1 METFPSLLQQH
12 ITQRASHTALRMK
25 RYGIWNAYSWQEVS
39 TEVAALANGF
49 AAKGLQA
56 GDRVAVIGNN
66 VPQLF
71 FAIMATQ
78 SLGAVPVPLHADSN
92 SEELRGML
100 VNCEAKFVVLQD
112 QQQADSVMPLLAELL
127 TLTQV
132 VYVDT
137 RGIENYKVE
146 QLISF
151 ADMQKAG
158 EAFASQNPNHL
169 QQAIA
174 QVTPDTDAFIVY
186 TSGTSGAPR
195 GAVLSHSNF
204 LTIGQAFAE
213 QEKLGDEEEVFAYLP
228 LSYSSALFYGY
239 TLWMIKGYTINCP
252 ESNETTMSDMR
263 EVGPTFL
270 YGPPHFFK
278 TIYSQINSRAAS
290 SKSKMIDKHLDGM
303 MSKGRTWLGSKL
315 VFDPIKDLYGL
326 SRIKSAY
333 VGGDM
338 VSNEVFH
345 FFRALGVNLK
355 TTYGSAESAG
365 CISVQEITEDA
376 LTAEENVVGAP
387 LRGVDIKVSDNQEI
401 SFKGPNTFKGYY
413 GDVAQSG
420 QAKDA
425 EGWVKT
431 GDIGEFANNTL
442 KVLERVDCKSSF
454 STGADFIPKQIENA
468 LKASPYIKDV
478 VVVGEQRD
486 HSVALIVIDGDTVGA
501 WADMRQIQFTGL
513 RELATKTEVVE
524 LISERVRDLNT
535 KITQVG
541 GSNCPPIKRYTVL
554 NREFSV
560 AAGEMTRSRKI
571 RRQVIGTNNAKI
583 IEALFAGEPTF
594 DVTDSAGELV
604 AQLRLETA

>member
-12 ITQRASHTALRMK
+12 ITQRASHIAIRMK
-25 RYGIWNAYSWQEVS
+25 RYGIWNAYTWQEISAEVS
-39 TEVAALANGF
+39 TLANGF

-71 FAIMATQ
+71 FAIIASQ

-92 SEELRGML
+92 SDELRGML
-100 VNCEAKFVVLQD
+100 VNCNAKFIVLQD
-112 QQQADSVMPLLAELL
+112 QQQADAVMPLLGELSNL
-127 TLTQV
+127 SQV
-132 VYVDT
+132 IYVDT
-137 RGIENYKVE
+137 RGIENYNAD

-158 EAFASQNPNHL
+158 EAFASQKPNYL
-169 QQAIA
+169 QEAVA

-186 TSGTSGAPR
+186 TAGTSGTPR
-195 GAVLSHSNF
+195 GAVLTHSNF

-228 LSYSSALFYGY
+228 LAYSSALFYVY

-278 TIYSQINSRAAS
+278 TMFSQINSRAAS
-290 SKSKMIDKHLDGM
+290 SKSKMIDKHLGGM
-303 MSKGRTWLGSKL
+303 MTTGRTWLGSKL
-315 VFDPIKDLYGL
+315 VFEPIKDLYGL
-326 SRIKSAY
+326 SRIKNAY

-345 FFRALGVNLK
+345 FFRALGINLK

-365 CISVQEITEDA
+365 CISIQQISEDD
-376 LTAEENVVGAP
+376 LTGEENVVGTP
-387 LRGVDIKVSDNQEI
+387 LRGVEVKILDNHEI
-401 SFKGPNTFKGYY
+401 AFKGPNAFKGYF
-413 GDVAQSG
+413 GDAAQSG

-431 GDIGEFANNTL
+431 GDVGELANNTL
-442 KVLERVDCKSSF
+442 KVLERIDCKSSF

-486 HSVALIVIDGDTVGA
+486 HSVALIVIDGDTVGS

-524 LISERVRDLNT
+524 LISERVRELNT
-535 KITQVG
+535 RITQVG
-541 GSNCPPIKRYTVL
+541 GANCPPIKRYTVL

-571 RRQVIGTNNAKI
+571 RRQVIGTNNTKI

-604 AQLRLETA
+604 AKLRLETA

>member
-12 ITQRASHTALRMK
+12 ITQRASHIAIRMK
-25 RYGIWNAYSWQEVS
+25 RYGIWNAYTWQEISAEVS
-39 TEVAALANGF
+39 TLANGF

-71 FAIMATQ
+71 FAIIASQ

-92 SEELRGML
+92 SDELRGML
-100 VNCEAKFVVLQD
+100 VNCNAKFIVLQD
-112 QQQADSVMPLLAELL
+112 QQQADAVMPLLGELSNL
-127 TLTQV
+127 SQV
-132 VYVDT
+132 IYVDT
-137 RGIENYKVE
+137 RGIENYNAD

-158 EAFASQNPNHL
+158 EAFASQKPNYL
-169 QQAIA
+169 QEAVA

-186 TSGTSGAPR
+186 TAGTSGTPR
-195 GAVLSHSNF
+195 GAVLTHSNF

-213 QEKLGDEEEVFAYLP
+213 QENLGDEEEVFAYLP
-228 LSYSSALFYGY
+228 LAYSSALFYVY

-278 TIYSQINSRAAS
+278 TMFSQINSRAAS
-290 SKSKMIDKHLDGM
+290 SKSKMIDKHLGGM
-303 MSKGRTWLGSKL
+303 MTTGRTWLGSKL
-315 VFDPIKDLYGL
+315 VFEPIKDLYGL
-326 SRIKSAY
+326 SRIKNAY

-345 FFRALGVNLK
+345 FFRALGINLK

-365 CISVQEITEDA
+365 CISIQQISEDA
-376 LTAEENVVGAP
+376 LTGEENVVGTP
-387 LRGVDIKVSDNQEI
+387 LRGVEVKILDNHEI
-401 SFKGPNTFKGYY
+401 AFKGPNAFKGYF
-413 GDVAQSG
+413 GDAAQSG

-431 GDIGEFANNTL
+431 GDVGELANNTL
-442 KVLERVDCKSSF
+442 KVLERIDCKSSF

-486 HSVALIVIDGDTVGA
+486 HSVALIVIDGDTVGS

-524 LISERVRDLNT
+524 LISERVRELNT
-535 KITQVG
+535 RITQVG
-541 GSNCPPIKRYTVL
+541 GANCPPIKRYTVL

-571 RRQVIGTNNAKI
+571 RRQVIGTNNTKI

-604 AQLRLETA
+604 AKLRLETA

>member
-12 ITQRASHTALRMK
+12 ITQRASHIAIRMK
-25 RYGIWNAYSWQEVS
+25 RYGIWNAYTWQEISAEVS
-39 TEVAALANGF
+39 TLANGF

-71 FAIMATQ
+71 FAIIASQ

-92 SEELRGML
+92 SDELRGML
-100 VNCEAKFVVLQD
+100 VNCNAKFIVLQD
-112 QQQADSVMPLLAELL
+112 QQQADAVMPLLGELSNL
-127 TLTQV
+127 SQV
-132 VYVDT
+132 IYVDT
-137 RGIENYKVE
+137 RGIENYNAD

-158 EAFASQNPNHL
+158 EAFASQKPNYL
-169 QQAIA
+169 QEAVA

-186 TSGTSGAPR
+186 TAGTSGTPR
-195 GAVLSHSNF
+195 GAVLTHSNF

-213 QEKLGDEEEVFAYLP
+213 QENLGDEEEVFAYLP
-228 LSYSSALFYGY
+228 LAYSSALFYVY

-278 TIYSQINSRAAS
+278 TMFSQINSRAAS
-290 SKSKMIDKHLDGM
+290 SKSKMIDKHLGGM
-303 MSKGRTWLGSKL
+303 MTTGRTWLGSKL
-315 VFDPIKDLYGL
+315 VFEPIKDLYGL
-326 SRIKSAY
+326 SRIKNAY

-345 FFRALGVNLK
+345 FFRALGINLK

-365 CISVQEITEDA
+365 CISIQQISEDD
-376 LTAEENVVGAP
+376 LTGEENVVGTP
-387 LRGVDIKVSDNQEI
+387 LRGVEVKILDNHEI
-401 SFKGPNTFKGYY
+401 AFKGPNAFKGYF
-413 GDVAQSG
+413 GDAAQSG

-431 GDIGEFANNTL
+431 GDVGELANNTL
-442 KVLERVDCKSSF
+442 KVLERIDCKSSF

-486 HSVALIVIDGDTVGA
+486 HSVALIVIDGDTVGS

-513 RELATKTEVVE
+513 RELAAKTEVVE
-524 LISERVRDLNT
+524 LISERVRELNT
-535 KITQVG
+535 RITQVG
-541 GSNCPPIKRYTVL
+541 GANCPPIKRYTVL

-571 RRQVIGTNNAKI
+571 RRQVIGTNNKKI

-604 AQLRLETA
+604 AKLRLETA

>member
-1 METFPSLLQQH
+1 M
-12 ITQRASHTALRMK
+12 
-25 RYGIWNAYSWQEVS
+25 
-39 TEVAALANGF
+39 
-49 AAKGLQA
+49 
-56 GDRVAVIGNN
+56 
-66 VPQLF
+66 
-71 FAIMATQ
+71 
-78 SLGAVPVPLHADSN
+78 
-92 SEELRGML
+92 
-100 VNCEAKFVVLQD
+100 
-112 QQQADSVMPLLAELL
+112 
-127 TLTQV
+127 
-132 VYVDT
+132 
-137 RGIENYKVE
+137 
-146 QLISF
+146 
-151 ADMQKAG
+151 
-158 EAFASQNPNHL
+158 
-169 QQAIA
+169 
-174 QVTPDTDAFIVY
+174 
-186 TSGTSGAPR
+186 
-195 GAVLSHSNF
+195 
-204 LTIGQAFAE
+204 
-213 QEKLGDEEEVFAYLP
+213 
-228 LSYSSALFYGY
+228 
-239 TLWMIKGYTINCP
+239 
-252 ESNETTMSDMR
+252 
-263 EVGPTFL
+263 
-270 YGPPHFFK
+270 
-278 TIYSQINSRAAS
+278 
-290 SKSKMIDKHLDGM
+290 
-303 MSKGRTWLGSKL
+303 
-315 VFDPIKDLYGL
+315 
-326 SRIKSAY
+326 
-333 VGGDM
+333 
-338 VSNEVFH
+338 
-345 FFRALGVNLK
+345 
-355 TTYGSAESAG
+355 
-365 CISVQEITEDA
+365 
-376 LTAEENVVGAP
+376 GAP

-401 SFKGPNTFKGYY
+401 SFKGPNTFKCYY

-420 QAKDA
+420 QANDA
-425 EGWVKT
+425 EGLVKT

>member
-12 ITQRASHTALRMK
+12 ITQRASHTAIRMK
-25 RYGIWNAYSWQEVS
+25 RYGIWNAYTWQEVS
-39 TEVAALANGF
+39 AEVSTLANGF
-49 AAKGLQA
+49 AANGLQA

-71 FAIMATQ
+71 FTIIASQ

-92 SEELRGML
+92 SDELRGML
-100 VNCEAKFVVLQD
+100 VNCNAKFIVLQD
-112 QQQADSVMPLLAELL
+112 QQQADAVMPLLGELSNL
-127 TLTQV
+127 SQV
-132 VYVDT
+132 IYVDT
-137 RGIENYKVE
+137 RGIENYNAD

-158 EAFASQNPNHL
+158 EAFASQKPNYL
-169 QQAIA
+169 QEAVA
-174 QVTPDTDAFIVY
+174 KVTPDTDAFIVY
-186 TSGTSGAPR
+186 TAGTSGTPR

-204 LTIGQAFAE
+204 LTIGQSFAE

-228 LSYSSALFYGY
+228 LAYSSALFYVY
-239 TLWMIKGYTINCP
+239 TLWMIKGYTISCP

-278 TIYSQINSRAAS
+278 TMFSQINSRAAS
-290 SKSKMIDKHLDGM
+290 SKSKMIDKHLGGM
-303 MSKGRTWLGSKL
+303 MTTGRTWLGSKL
-315 VFDPIKDLYGL
+315 VFEPIKDLYGL
-326 SRIKSAY
+326 SRIKNAY

-345 FFRALGVNLK
+345 FFRALGINLK

-365 CISVQEITEDA
+365 CISIQQISEDA
-376 LTAEENVVGAP
+376 LTGEENVVGTP
-387 LRGVDIKVSDNQEI
+387 LRGVEVKTLQNHEI
-401 SFKGPNTFKGYY
+401 AFKGPNAFKGYF
-413 GDVAQSG
+413 GDAAQSG
-420 QAKDA
+420 QVKDA

-431 GDIGEFANNTL
+431 GDVGELANNTL
-442 KVLERVDCKSSF
+442 KVLERIDCKSSF

-486 HSVALIVIDGDTVGA
+486 HAVALIVIDGDTVGS
-501 WADMRQIQFTGL
+501 WADMRQLQFTGL

-524 LISERVRDLNT
+524 LISERVRELNT
-535 KITQVG
+535 RITQVG
-541 GSNCPPIKRYTVL
+541 GANCPPIKRYTVL

-571 RRQVIGTNNAKI
+571 RRQVIGTNNTKI

-604 AQLRLETA
+604 AKLRLETA

>member
-12 ITQRASHTALRMK
+12 ITQRASHIAIRMK
-25 RYGIWNAYSWQEVS
+25 RYGIWNAYTWQEISAEVS
-39 TEVAALANGF
+39 TLANGF

-71 FAIMATQ
+71 FAIIASQ

-92 SEELRGML
+92 SDELRGML
-100 VNCEAKFVVLQD
+100 VNCNAKFIVLQD
-112 QQQADSVMPLLAELL
+112 QQQADAVMPLLGELSNL
-127 TLTQV
+127 SQV
-132 VYVDT
+132 IYVDT
-137 RGIENYKVE
+137 RGIENYNAD

-158 EAFASQNPNHL
+158 EAFASQKPNYL
-169 QQAIA
+169 QEAVA

-186 TSGTSGAPR
+186 TAGTSGTPR
-195 GAVLSHSNF
+195 GAVLTHSNF

-228 LSYSSALFYGY
+228 LAYSSALFYVY

-278 TIYSQINSRAAS
+278 TMFSQINSRAAS
-290 SKSKMIDKHLDGM
+290 SKSKMIDKHLGGM
-303 MSKGRTWLGSKL
+303 MTTGRTWLGSKL
-315 VFDPIKDLYGL
+315 VFEPIKDLYGL
-326 SRIKSAY
+326 SRIKNAY

-345 FFRALGVNLK
+345 FFRALGINLK

-365 CISVQEITEDA
+365 CISIQQISEDA
-376 LTAEENVVGAP
+376 LTGEENVVGTP
-387 LRGVDIKVSDNQEI
+387 LRGVEVKILDNHEI
-401 SFKGPNTFKGYY
+401 AFKGPNAFKGYF
-413 GDVAQSG
+413 GDAAQSG

-431 GDIGEFANNTL
+431 GDVGELANNTL
-442 KVLERVDCKSSF
+442 KVLERIDCKSSF

-486 HSVALIVIDGDTVGA
+486 HSVALIVIDGDTVGS

-524 LISERVRDLNT
+524 LISERVRELNT
-535 KITQVG
+535 RITQVG
-541 GSNCPPIKRYTVL
+541 GANCPPIKRYTVL

-571 RRQVIGTNNAKI
+571 RRQVIGTNNTKI

-604 AQLRLETA
+604 AKLRLETA